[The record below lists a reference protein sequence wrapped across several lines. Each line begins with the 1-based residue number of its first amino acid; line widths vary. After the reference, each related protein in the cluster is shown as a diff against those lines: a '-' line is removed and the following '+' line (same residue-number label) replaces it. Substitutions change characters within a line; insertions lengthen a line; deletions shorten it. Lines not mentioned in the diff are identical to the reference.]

1 MDIMNEIEKLNSA
14 AWDEEK
20 KKNNWWTRPVSR
32 EETDRARHGD
42 FQIGITPVRKM
53 PEEWMEKIKGKV
65 LALASG
71 GGQQGPLLAAAGY
84 DVTVAD
90 VSSEQL
96 AQDRMAAERD
106 SLAIRTVK
114 TSMSDLSVFGDDEFD
129 TVICPVSINF
139 VEDCRTVFRQVS
151 RVLRK
156 DGFFMF
162 GIANPV
168 MYIFDVGRLEKGR
181 MKIKYTLPFSALHS
195 LSAHEREKLER
206 EKGTFEFSHTLD
218 SIIGGLCGEGFMI
231 DAFYSDT
238 SGFEPVDSYIQDCY
252 LAFSAVNAK
261 V

>member
-1 MDIMNEIEKLNSA
+1 MVVMNEIEKLNSA

-20 KKNNWWTRPVSR
+20 RKNNWWTRAVSR
-32 EETDRARHGD
+32 QETDKARLGD

-53 PEEWMEKIKGKV
+53 PEEWMAKINGKV

-106 SLAIRTVK
+106 NLAIRTVK
-114 TSMSDLSVFGDDEFD
+114 TSMSDLSVFSSDEFD

-139 VEDCRTVFRQVS
+139 VEDCRTVFREVS

-156 DGFFMF
+156 GGFFMF
-162 GIANPV
+162 G
-168 MYIFDVGRLEKGR
+168 IFDVGRLEKGR

-195 LSAHEREKLER
+195 LSQKERKKLEK
-206 EKGTFEFSHTLD
+206 EKETFEFSHTLD

-252 LAFSAVNAK
+252 LAFSALNIK